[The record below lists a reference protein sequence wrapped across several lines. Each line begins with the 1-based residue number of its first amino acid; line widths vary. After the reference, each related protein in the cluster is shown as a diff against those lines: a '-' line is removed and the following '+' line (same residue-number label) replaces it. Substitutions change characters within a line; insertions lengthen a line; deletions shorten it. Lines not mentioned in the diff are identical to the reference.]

1 MDWWADAAFACGSG
15 LSYGCVESNYSAIP
29 DNSKPTVTWGRK
41 AMGQVAGPHHGNMVA
56 RPPKESRL

>member
-1 MDWWADAAFACGSG
+1 MVAQNRIKQS
-15 LSYGCVESNYSAIP
+15 VP

-41 AMGQVAGPHHGNMVA
+41 AMGQFAGPHPGNVVA